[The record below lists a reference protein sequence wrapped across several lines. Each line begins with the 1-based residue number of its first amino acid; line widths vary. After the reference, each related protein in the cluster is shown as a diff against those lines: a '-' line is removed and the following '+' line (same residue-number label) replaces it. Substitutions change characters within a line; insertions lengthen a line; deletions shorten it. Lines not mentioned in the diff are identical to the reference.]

1 MKKKTMSAS
10 QIASLKVQT
19 NLRAGAPPRENEH
32 K

>member
-1 MKKKTMSAS
+1 MKKKSMSAS

-19 NLRAGAPPRENEH
+19 NVRAGAPPESRN